1 MEQPAK
7 QIKIMKET
15 LLTGWHFMR
24 FLRLGMGTLMAVQFF
39 QTSDKLVG
47 LIGALLL
54 YQALFNKGCC
64 GANGCATSPKS
75 TTNNNIEDIN
85 FEEVK

>member
-1 MEQPAK
+1 MK
-7 QIKIMKET
+7 QT

-24 FLRLGMGTLMAVQFF
+24 FLRLGLGTLMTIQFF

-47 LIGALLL
+47 AIGTSLL

-64 GANGCATSPKS
+64 GSNGCATSPKKS
-75 TTNNNIEDIN
+75 SNNTIEDIN

>member
-1 MEQPAK
+1 MK
-7 QIKIMKET
+7 QT

-24 FLRLGMGTLMAVQFF
+24 LLRLGMGILMAVQFS
-39 QTSDKLVG
+39 QTNDKIVG
-47 LIGALLL
+47 VIGLLLL

-64 GANGCATSPKS
+64 GANGCATSPKKS
-75 TTNNNIEDIN
+75 SNNAIEDIN